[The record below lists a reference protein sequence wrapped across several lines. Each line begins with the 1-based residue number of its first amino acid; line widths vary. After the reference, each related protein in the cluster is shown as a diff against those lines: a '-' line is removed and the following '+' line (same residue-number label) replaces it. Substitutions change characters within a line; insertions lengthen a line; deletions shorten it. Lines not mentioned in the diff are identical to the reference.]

1 MGYEDSLERVI
12 RFLLSGESTLDIY
25 KDERSLESGE
35 RPLLSIGVSSGRGT
49 ITIPAACGEVTLPA
63 IGRLNKCGVDA
74 KFSILGPDD
83 LPGGNGLAIYVNSR
97 TIGGPMQID
106 FRLHCGN

>member
-1 MGYEDSLERVI
+1 MGYEDSLERVT

-49 ITIPAACGEVTLPA
+49 IHAACGEVTLPA
-63 IGRLNKCGVDA
+63 IGRLHKRGVDA

-83 LPGGNGLAIYVNSR
+83 LPGGNGLTIYVNSR
-97 TIGGPMQID
+97 TIGGPVQID
-106 FRLHCGN
+106 FLLQLHYRN